1 MADDADL
8 TIDVFFLI
16 AMLRYPTCT
25 GDVLNALYFETMD
38 LITHHD
44 LRTDTLAW
52 DGVGFDW
59 ELERLQSAVAFIS

>member
-1 MADDADL
+1 
-8 TIDVFFLI
+8 
-16 AMLRYPTCT
+16 
-25 GDVLNALYFETMD
+25 MD